1 MQKTIWVLLGFVF
14 LSLSFSACD
23 NELQVAAKWKE
34 IAIIYGALNPSDA
47 EQYIRIQRAYL
58 DEQQGALSFSQES
71 DSLYFDTLTVTIDE
85 FENGLYNKT
94 YTLQK
99 VDGNAI
105 GLPKDSGV
113 FSNDVNYLY
122 RLSEP
127 IRPSSFFT
135 RISYVLTVKNPYTG
149 YTASASTPS
158 VGQAEVTSP
167 INFIDELLIL
177 TQDRHSV
184 IAIYKEGIAAKSYD
198 MTMDIRIEEI
208 DKSDTSKRTMKT
220 FQWKMLSNKE
230 TRSFDELAKVSYG
243 VPSANFFNLLDANL
257 EANPNI
263 YRRLVDYDLFLY
275 GIADDFYT
283 YINVNRPSIGIVQKK
298 PEYTNI
304 TNGYGLFSSRYINQF
319 YNRNFSPIT
328 REQLNVSELTNDLG
342 FVKY

>member
-113 FSNDVNYLY
+113 FS
-122 RLSEP
+122 
-127 IRPSSFFT
+127 
-135 RISYVLTVKNPYTG
+135 
-149 YTASASTPS
+149 
-158 VGQAEVTSP
+158 
-167 INFIDELLIL
+167 
-177 TQDRHSV
+177 
-184 IAIYKEGIAAKSYD
+184 
-198 MTMDIRIEEI
+198 
-208 DKSDTSKRTMKT
+208 
-220 FQWKMLSNKE
+220 
-230 TRSFDELAKVSYG
+230 
-243 VPSANFFNLLDANL
+243 
-257 EANPNI
+257 
-263 YRRLVDYDLFLY
+263 
-275 GIADDFYT
+275 
-283 YINVNRPSIGIVQKK
+283 
-298 PEYTNI
+298 
-304 TNGYGLFSSRYINQF
+304 
-319 YNRNFSPIT
+319 
-328 REQLNVSELTNDLG
+328 
-342 FVKY
+342 